1 MWRTSPAIK
10 SVITIM
16 SDNENKDDQIKAFYD
31 ESVDISLPDD
41 MVMPTIPEENEG
53 KAYEN
58 EIIDD
63 VDVSFKFAFIGVGQ
77 GGSRIAET
85 FSKLGY
91 NRVAAINTAQQDL
104 NSVDLEHKLCIGDG
118 GAGKQPELA
127 KQIFKEKKEDVLDFM
142 RYSFGES
149 FDRIFVCA
157 GGGGGSGSGMMAP
170 IVEQAQE
177 LQRML
182 NTSSKQ
188 VGVILTLPRK
198 SEGQKVH
205 ANARRA
211 LNEAVNLRNR
221 GLVSPLVILDNEKI
235 SELYPNLSVSKFWDT
250 ANSNMA
256 GLFHLFNLTS
266 NKDSSYSSFDKNDYL
281 TILNSGVVAFGVS
294 PVQKWD
300 DPVALS
306 RVIRDNLK
314 KSLLSGVTDISTG
327 NTAGVIVIGGKEVLD
342 NLPQSHIDQALD
354 QLNRLLRPGSV
365 IHRGIYSGDKPT
377 LMIFTAIGGLAN
389 PPLK

>member
-1 MWRTSPAIK
+1 
-10 SVITIM
+10 M

-31 ESVDISLPDD
+31 EGVDISLPDD
-41 MVMPTIPEENEG
+41 MVMPTIPEESEG
-53 KAYEN
+53 KAYKN

-63 VDVSFKFAFIGVGQ
+63 VDVSFKFAFVGVGQ

-104 NSVDLEHKLCIGDG
+104 NSVDLKHKLCVGDG

-170 IVEQAQE
+170 IVHEAQE
-177 LQRML
+177 LQRIL

-205 ANARRA
+205 ANARRT
-211 LNEAVNLRNR
+211 LHEAVNLRNR
-221 GLVSPLVILDNEKI
+221 GIVSPLIILDNEKI

-250 ANSNMA
+250 ANSNIA

-281 TILNSGVVAFGVS
+281 TILNSGIVALGVS
-294 PVQKWD
+294 PVKKWD

-306 RVIRDNLK
+306 RVVRDNLK
-314 KSLLSGVTDISTG
+314 NSLLSGGTDVSTG
-327 NTAGVIVIGGKEVLD
+327 NVAGVIVIGGKEVLD
-342 NLPQSHIDQALD
+342 DLPQSHIDQALD
-354 QLNRLLRPGSV
+354 QLNRLLRAGNV
-365 IHRGIYSGDKPT
+365 VHRGIYSGDKPNLT
-377 LMIFTAIGGLAN
+377 IFTAIGGLAN
-389 PPLK
+389 PTF

>member
-1 MWRTSPAIK
+1 
-10 SVITIM
+10 M

-182 NTSSKQ
+182 DTSSKQ

-221 GLVSPLVILDNEKI
+221 GLVSPLIILDNEKI

-306 RVIRDNLK
+306 RVVRDNLK